1 MTRLQL
7 IKRIDKLAFMGL
19 SWKRKIQ
26 LLFWD
31 KQRLERIVKVLAQN
45 GNRWII

>member
-1 MTRLQL
+1 MTKLKL
-7 IKRIDKLAFMGL
+7 IREIDKLAMMGIT
-19 SWKRKIQ
+19 WKRKIQ

-31 KQRLERIVKVLAQN
+31 KKRLERIVKVLAQD

>member
-1 MTRLQL
+1 MTKIEI

-31 KQRLERIVKVLAQN
+31 KKRLERIVKVLNEN
-45 GNRWII
+45 GNRWIV

>member
-1 MTRLQL
+1 MTKIEI
-7 IKRIDKLAFMGL
+7 IKRIDKLAYMGL

-31 KQRLERIVKVLAQN
+31 KQRLERIAKILTEN
-45 GNRWII
+45 GHRWIR

>member
-1 MTRLQL
+1 MTKLKL
-7 IKRIDKLAFMGL
+7 IHEIDKISIMGL

-31 KQRLERIVKVLAQN
+31 KERLERIVKVLAQD